1 MLSMGSVDKLKA
13 AFWCRLVFS
22 KWGVSNP
29 NEMSDYQSRSAV
41 VNKKKRTIDRIFE
54 SYEGTNNQVLAKQI
68 LINKVDV
75 GKWRDYFLGK
85 RSPSSKFVNEVDK
98 LVPGSEFF
106 FIYGA
111 QSLFNVMSAKSPEE
125 ALECLKEEFLI
136 SVEKSEGVNFYH
148 KKVIGEVISENEA
161 PDYKYELIPITEEE
175 IEDLQ
180 SNTWLDEYRKLRVF
194 LPNIDSFYNSFP
206 KLEVDNL
213 YIHIAYE
220 VISAKFLTDE
230 NKYHNLAKILFVR
243 HGVNAIE
250 NFELELGISSS
261 LWLDIPFIK
270 EAFDWYS
277 TYLTDAAKA

>member
-1 MLSMGSVDKLKA
+1 MGSVNKFKA

-41 VNKKKRTIDRIFE
+41 VNKKKTTLDRIFE
-54 SYEGTNNQVLAKQI
+54 SYKGSNNQELAKQI
-68 LINKVDV
+68 LIDEVDA

-85 RSPSSKFVNEVDK
+85 RSPSSKFVNKVDK
-98 LVPGSEFF
+98 LVPGSQFF
-106 FIYGA
+106 FNYGA
-111 QSLFNVMSAKSPEE
+111 HSLFNVMLAKSPEE
-125 ALECLKEEFLI
+125 AVEFFKEEFVVSI
-136 SVEKSEGVNFYH
+136 EKSDGTHFYH
-148 KKVIGEVISENEA
+148 KNLVGQVVSENEA
-161 PDYKYELIPITEEE
+161 PDYQYELIPITEKE

-180 SNTWLDEYRKLRVF
+180 SSTWVDEYRKLRTF
-194 LPNIDSFYNSFP
+194 LPNIDSFYNGFP
-206 KLEVDNL
+206 KSEVDNL

-230 NKYHNLAKILFVR
+230 NKYHNLAKILFVK

-250 NFELELGISSS
+250 NFELEMGIPSS

-277 TYLTDAAKA
+277 TYLTEAEKA